1 MEGKPL
7 ASNGNKPGSNGGGG
21 HETKSQKAW
30 QLRLK
35 AEKNTKR
42 EFCCRL
48 TWLFFF
54 IWKKISKEDKY

>member
-1 MEGKPL
+1 MGSIVVLAKLLLPTSYKLFIIVIIMEGKPL

-35 AEKNTKR
+35 AV
-42 EFCCRL
+42 
-48 TWLFFF
+48 
-54 IWKKISKEDKY
+54 D

>member
-7 ASNGNKPGSNGGGG
+7 ASNGNKPGSNGGRG

-35 AEKNTKR
+35 AEKNTK
-42 EFCCRL
+42 EIFCNL
-48 TWLFFF
+48 GTSVITQESALD
-54 IWKKISKEDKY
+54 II